1 MLRNFFHGESRI
13 FFFYGECYTKRQRSI
28 TRMGIGGLVF
38 GNIDSHRFVLGF
50 FLHLLRYGSE
60 GCSAQRAE

>member
-28 TRMGIGGLVF
+28 TRMDIGGLVF
-38 GNIDSHRFVLGF
+38 GNIDSHRLVPGF
-50 FLHLLRYGSE
+50 FLHLLRHGLE
-60 GCSAQRAE
+60 GCPAQRAE